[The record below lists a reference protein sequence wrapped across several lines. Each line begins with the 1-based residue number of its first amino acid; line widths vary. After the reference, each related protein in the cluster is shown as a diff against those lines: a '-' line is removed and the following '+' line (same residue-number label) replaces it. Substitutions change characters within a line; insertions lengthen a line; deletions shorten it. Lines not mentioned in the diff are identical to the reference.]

1 MNEENKV
8 SSYNQPNAV
17 VVEPGKPAQPFTAA
31 PTDASSAQ
39 NTAAQPGMQ
48 TTAGA
53 LNQGGAPNPAGAT
66 KPAGAQTPAG
76 APNQKAPNQPIKPKK
91 KKKKTALIVV
101 GIVLG
106 VLVLLIGGCVYVI
119 NKGMKALQNLDSPT
133 VEEVESQKLMDYIS
147 VSGKVESQNKVNIT
161 TTLTGTTIKEL
172 NVNIGDFVKEG
183 DVLCEF
189 EDEDLLAQ
197 HESVLKQIRGTDAYS
212 AYLARKRQKNLNEAK
227 QDRNDAVSEAQK
239 ALDEA
244 RAKRDEAYA
253 DYNAL
258 NDEYT
263 SDLDE
268 MAELTARQKELQDI
282 IDGQKAAGN
291 PAENPEN
298 TNPENTNPENT
309 DPANP
314 ENPDTPALS
323 PEEELA
329 KVNESIKSLGDIIK
343 EEAKSLTAMKA
354 ELSVYDDAVTA
365 AETAYKTAAKNG
377 DDLVETA
384 KDVIEEAKYQV
395 EDNTLIKQLEELDRK
410 LEECKVTAPMD
421 GIITSLN
428 VAEGSMAGTD
438 VLMTIQD
445 NKNLKVTVSI
455 NESDILKVE
464 EGQKTVIKT
473 TATGDQEFT
482 GKVSKVVKV
491 MSVDAMGQNA
501 GYSAEILIED
511 KDTDLLIGMTA
522 TGKVVLSE
530 KEDVLAVPYD
540 AIMTDEEDQKY
551 IYIAESAG
559 QESVYIPK
567 KQYVSTGMETSYYV
581 EITDGVKE
589 GDTVVTTPAKVAEG
603 QAFTTFDFSSIY
615 TTTESE

>member
-1 MNEENKV
+1 
-8 SSYNQPNAV
+8 
-17 VVEPGKPAQPFTAA
+17 
-31 PTDASSAQ
+31 
-39 NTAAQPGMQ
+39 
-48 TTAGA
+48 
-53 LNQGGAPNPAGAT
+53 
-66 KPAGAQTPAG
+66 
-76 APNQKAPNQPIKPKK
+76 
-91 KKKKTALIVV
+91 
-101 GIVLG
+101 
-106 VLVLLIGGCVYVI
+106 
-119 NKGMKALQNLDSPT
+119 
-133 VEEVESQKLMDYIS
+133 
-147 VSGKVESQNKVNIT
+147 
-161 TTLTGTTIKEL
+161 
-172 NVNIGDFVKEG
+172 
-183 DVLCEF
+183 
-189 EDEDLLAQ
+189 
-197 HESVLKQIRGTDAYS
+197 
-212 AYLARKRQKNLNEAK
+212 
-227 QDRNDAVSEAQK
+227 
-239 ALDEA
+239 
-244 RAKRDEAYA
+244 
-253 DYNAL
+253 
-258 NDEYT
+258 
-263 SDLDE
+263 
-268 MAELTARQKELQDI
+268 
-282 IDGQKAAGN
+282 
-291 PAENPEN
+291 
-298 TNPENTNPENT
+298 
-309 DPANP
+309 
-314 ENPDTPALS
+314 
-323 PEEELA
+323 
-329 KVNESIKSLGDIIK
+329 
-343 EEAKSLTAMKA
+343 
-354 ELSVYDDAVTA
+354 
-365 AETAYKTAAKNG
+365 
-377 DDLVETA
+377 
-384 KDVIEEAKYQV
+384 
-395 EDNTLIKQLEELDRK
+395 
-410 LEECKVTAPMD
+410 MD